1 MPGVRPQRGIALNPS
16 FRPWRD
22 PGRLNPDSWW
32 DPERGR
38 EMLDRELPFLRD
50 LKADLLRVEFPW
62 WAIENEKKGQFD
74 WSRADLIVNR
84 AEGTGLD
91 LVPVLVFTPAWAAP
105 GCGNPTVDCR
115 SQRRTSTCPAR
126 PPAASDFGDFVFS
139 VTSRYRGRVRF
150 WELWNEPDLPNY
162 FAGSAVTY
170 AEQILAPGYAAVKSA
185 DPVAQVIFAGPST
198 ANANWVAEALSA
210 SEVRPFDILAF
221 HDYGGVRAALNGAMA
236 FAALAPGKPIW
247 LGEFGSE
254 RAARQETLIEGIFGA
269 ESALDAAIWY
279 ELRDDEI
286 FSRET
291 RCGTQKFGLLD
302 RSYVPKPSF
311 TLFRDLG

>member
-32 DPERGR
+32 DPESGR
-38 EMLDRELPFLRD
+38 ELLDREVPFLHG

-74 WSRADLIVNR
+74 WSRTDLIVNR
-84 AEGTGLD
+84 ADEAGLE
-91 LVPVLVFTPAWAAP
+91 LVAVLVFTPAWATP
-105 GCGNPTVDCR
+105 GCGNPQVGCR
-115 SQRRTSTCPAR
+115 SRRRMSTCPAR
-126 PPAASDFGDFVFS
+126 PPGANDFGDFVFALA
-139 VTSRYRGRVRF
+139 SRYRGRVRF

-162 FAGSAVTY
+162 FAGPAVTY
-170 AEQILAPGYAAVKSA
+170 AQQVLAPGYAAVKAA
-185 DPVAQVIFAGPST
+185 DSDAQVIFGGPSV
-198 ANANWVAEALSA
+198 ANTGWV
-210 SEVRPFDILAF
+210 SEVLSSSAGYPFDILAF
-221 HDYGGVRAALNGAMA
+221 HDYGGVRTALDGAAAL
-236 FAALAPGKPIW
+236 AALAPGKPIW

-254 RAARQETLIEGIFGA
+254 RTARQETLIEGIFGA

-291 RCGTQKFGLLD
+291 RCGTEKFGLLD
-302 RSYVPKPSF
+302 RHYVPKRSF
-311 TLFRDLG
+311 RVFRDFG